1 MIERTTRENA
11 WKNLQISLSRTKI
24 VEMIHAC
31 AVRETLLALR
41 CAISF
46 KAKKEPPKMFSKKKK
61 ITERAIH
68 TESKQSQTKSK
79 KYLTIYSINIGLYY
93 STKKYYCYISTIQ
106 TNSQS

>member
-46 KAKKEPPKMFSKKKK
+46 KAKKEPPKIFSKKKK
-61 ITERAIH
+61 NNKKKLQKEQYTQ
-68 TESKQSQTKSK
+68 SPNKVKQKAK
-79 KYLTIYSINIGLYY
+79 NIWLFTP
-93 STKKYYCYISTIQ
+93 ST
-106 TNSQS
+106 